1 LSNALAQFITYPSAP
16 GRIYIHPKTKEVETH
31 EPSMVSLH
39 MAHAMC
45 VQLGLPYDH
54 ADENSKEKAV
64 TTQVKEKKE
73 QYKQVASART
83 TINNRE

>member
-1 LSNALAQFITYPSAP
+1 M
-16 GRIYIHPKTKEVETH
+16 ETH

-83 TINNRE
+83 TINNREWITNEEKETIFSHSIVC